1 MQFDVQS
8 VIRRIEIRLAE
19 IGMTKQ
25 EFYEKS
31 GISSGSFS
39 QWNTGKH
46 APSIKKVQ
54 RAASVI
60 GVTTEYLLYG
70 VDPMPDFAVK
80 SPIVARINSLLAAKG
95 IPKQQFYKDCSI
107 TSASYSLWNT
117 GKTNPSMKNLKII
130 AEYLAVSVA
139 DLLPDE
145 ELVPQEGIKK
155 DPIPKDEAEDSET
168 AELREIW
175 SSADENERRDLL
187 EMARMLKS
195 RRKQNG

>member
-80 SPIVARINSLLAAKG
+80 SPIVARINALLAAKG
-95 IPKQQFYKDCSI
+95 IPKQQFYKDCGI

-130 AEYLAVSVA
+130 AEFLGVSVA
-139 DLLPDE
+139 DLLPDKD
-145 ELVPQEGIKK
+145 PSAGIKK

-187 EMARMLKS
+187 EMARMLKN